1 MSYSHLTFVGATLLT
16 APGCS
21 SFFVIPPFVAKSGI
35 MPKKWQLRMLGDG
48 NAESPHRDDIVM

>member
-1 MSYSHLTFVGATLLT
+1 MRYSHLTFVGATLLT
-16 APGCS
+16 ALRL
-21 SFFVIPPFVAKSGI
+21 FFVIPPFVAKSGI